1 MLFHITQVHAP
12 ESCPYGRGGSRSL
25 HDASVSDVKVLGVY
39 GAFTEH
45 VIYMVVEADSLEMV
59 DKFLLPG
66 MKTCTAKIT
75 PVSEHPLPMWDA
87 GAGAGGGQRD
97 TAE

>member
-1 MLFHITQVHAP
+1 ML
-12 ESCPYGRGGSRSL
+12 
-25 HDASVSDVKVLGVY
+25 
-39 GAFTEH
+39 
-45 VIYMVVEADSLEMV
+45 

-87 GAGAGGGQRD
+87 GAGAGGGQRE
-97 TAE
+97 TGQ